1 MTHSSTTTGPGLS
14 TPTPWSRA
22 LGVAVVLSLVVGVI
36 LLLFAWPAVTASPQ
50 NLPVGVV
57 GDDAQVTQVEATVSE
72 KADGAVSLTRYD
84 SRDAAVA
91 AIERRESYGAIVLGA
106 SPTDAPEVLTASAAS
121 STVAQML
128 NDLAQSM
135 QAAIDEQI
143 RSTVEAQ
150 ITAAQQEAA
159 ARIQS
164 VLEAVRS
171 GQTPQIP
178 EAGSSGSVQIPVV
191 TVTVTDIV
199 PFAASDPRG
208 AALGVASFPLVLGGL
223 AVGIV
228 STLVVRGSAVR
239 RVTTVVVAAVGA
251 GLVLA
256 GILQGLFGALQGSFW
271 LNAAACAATIAA
283 IAATVTGCAGL
294 LGPAGVGLGAAFTML
309 FANPLS
315 AAAIPVE
322 FLLQPWGAIGQW
334 LPPGAAATLL
344 RSLSYF
350 PDAAT
355 AQQWTVLLLWAAGGL
370 ALTLVDLPARRLR
383 AGQTA
388 AEHPLT
394 V

>member
-1 MTHSSTTTGPGLS
+1 MAGRH
-14 TPTPWSRA
+14 RR
-22 LGVAVVLSLVVGVI
+22 
-36 LLLFAWPAVTASPQ
+36 PQ

-72 KADGAVSLTRYD
+72 KADGAVVLTRYD
-84 SRDAAVA
+84 SRDDAVT
-91 AIERRESYGAIVLGA
+91 AIEQRESYGAIVLGP
-106 SPTDAPEVLTASAAS
+106 SSTPEVLTASAANP
-121 STVAQML
+121 TVAQML
-128 NDLAQSM
+128 DELGQGM

-143 RSTVEAQ
+143 RAAVESQ
-150 ITAAQQEAA
+150 IAAAQQEAA
-159 ARIQS
+159 ARVQS
-164 VLEAVRS
+164 LVEAVRS
-171 GQTPQIP
+171 GQVPQIP
-178 EAGSSGSVQIPVV
+178 ESGPSAPVQIPAV

-208 AALGVASFPLVLGGL
+208 AGLGVALFPLVLGGL

-239 RVTTVVVAAVGA
+239 RVTTVVVASVGA

-256 GILQGLFGALQGSFW
+256 GILQAAFGALQGSFW

-283 IAATVTGCAGL
+283 IAATVTGFAGL
-294 LGPAGVGLGAAFTML
+294 LGPAGVGVGAVFTML
-309 FANPLS
+309 IANPLS
-315 AAAIPVE
+315 AAAVPVE

-355 AQQWTVLLLWAAGGL
+355 AQQWIVLLVWAAGGL

-383 AGQTA
+383 AGQSV

>member
-1 MTHSSTTTGPGLS
+1 MTHSAKTTGPGQPN
-14 TPTPWSRA
+14 PTPWSRA
-22 LGVAVVLSLVVGVI
+22 LGVAVALSVVAGLI
-36 LLLFAWPAVTASPQ
+36 LLLFAWPAVTAVPQ

-57 GDDAQVTQVEATVSE
+57 GDDAQVTQVEATVAE
-72 KADGAVSLTRYD
+72 KADGAIALTRYD
-84 SRDAAVA
+84 SRDDAVA

-106 SPTDAPEVLTASAAS
+106 SPTDAPEILTASAAS
-121 STVAQML
+121 PTVAQML
-128 NDLAQSM
+128 DELAHSM

-143 RSTVEAQ
+143 RSAVETQ
-150 ITAAQQEAA
+150 ITAAQQDAA
-159 ARIQS
+159 ARVQS
-164 VLEAVRS
+164 ILEAVRS

-178 EAGSSGSVQIPVV
+178 ESAPSASVQIPVV

-208 AALGVASFPLVLGGL
+208 VGLGVALFPLVLGGL

-283 IAATVTGCAGL
+283 IAATVTGFAGL
-294 LGPAGVGLGAAFTML
+294 LGPAGVGVGAVFTML
-309 FANPLS
+309 LANPLS

-322 FLLQPWGAIGQW
+322 FLVRPWGAIGQW
-334 LPPGAAATLL
+334 LPPGAGATLL

-355 AQQWTVLLLWAAGGL
+355 AQQWIVLLVWAAGGL